1 MLSNIHLFLL
11 ASLSLTSIAA
21 PAPHWKRP
29 SLHAPA
35 GAKAIYLITNDQ
47 SNSVVALPVGSDGTL
62 SKGTLTATGGEGSNS
77 IDGATNQP
85 AAPDA
90 LVGQSALTRVGNV
103 STSPLYDVWCVLIK
117 CQNIFAVDAGSNTV
131 TMLSLD
137 PQNPTALT
145 VVGQPVSLPGQFPNT
160 VAASAKNKLVC
171 VGTTGTQ
178 NGVSCSTFSTQ
189 GLSPMDDLRSFGLNQ
204 STPPVGPTNTVSQL
218 FFADDESRLFA
229 TVKGDPTVNNTGFFS
244 VFPVESSDCNGPAA
258 LSTQDIRSSPS
269 GTAVLFGSK
278 NIPGTSNV
286 FVTDAS
292 FGGAILSVDSASN
305 EVSLVAN
312 QTLDGQKATC
322 WATISPATNSAFVTD
337 VGVNRVVEMSL
348 TDASILAI
356 TDLSANGDPGLID
369 LVAAGNFVYA
379 LSPGNGTTS
388 AAVTVLDVSGGQGT
402 AKMIQ
407 HFSLDGMGVGKNAQG
422 MAFL

>member
-1 MLSNIHLFLL
+1 MLSNIHFFLL

-29 SLHAPA
+29 STHAPT

-62 SKGTLTATGGEGSNS
+62 SKGTLTPTGGEGSNT

-90 LVGQSALTRVGNV
+90 LVAQSSLTRVGN
-103 STSPLYDVWCVLIK
+103 
-117 CQNIFAVDAGSNTV
+117 NIFAVDAGSNTV

-145 VVGQPVSLPGQFPNT
+145 VVGQPVPLPGQFPNT

-178 NGVSCSTFSTQ
+178 NGVSCSTFSAQ

-218 FFADDESRLFA
+218 FFTDDESRLFA

-244 VFPVESSDCNGPAA
+244 VFPVEFSGCNGPAT
-258 LSTQDIRSSPS
+258 LSSQDVRSSPS

-292 FGGAILSVDSASN
+292 FGGAILSVNPASN
-305 EVSLVAN
+305 QVSLVAN
-312 QTLDGQKATC
+312 QTIDGQKATC

-337 VGVNRVVEMSL
+337 VAVNRLVEMSL
-348 TDASILAI
+348 TDASILSI

-379 LSPGNGTTS
+379 LSPGNGTTP

-407 HFSLDGMGVGKNAQG
+407 HFRLDGMGVGKNAQG
-422 MAFL
+422 MAFF